1 MTETEE
7 LEITAPQRSSRVWW
21 YAAFIGLML
30 ALTVL
35 FAVLGLWQW
44 QRLAEREELIATVAS
59 RMTRSPSEFPTADRW
74 AALDPDFYNYR
85 PLTVTGSYVP
95 RQTVLVFTSLTAAKG
110 RYSGPGYWVMTPFV
124 LEEGGTLFVNRGFVP
139 QESGSAFASGGPV
152 PPGIVTLAG
161 MGRAPEE
168 PGSFTPGADAARRI
182 EWVRDTHR
190 LGRLVDPALAPFAP
204 IYLDLPAGDPGALPQ
219 GGETMVEFPN
229 NHLGYALTWFGFALL
244 TPTLLAFWL
253 FRLFRR
259 ASQPVS

>member
-1 MTETEE
+1 MTERGEPEVTP
-7 LEITAPQRSSRVWW
+7 APHSRNVWW
-21 YAAFIGLML
+21 NAAFIGLML

-44 QRLAEREELIATVAS
+44 QRLAEKDELIATVAS
-59 RMTRSPSEFPTADRW
+59 RMTRPPSEFPTADLWSR
-74 AALDPDFYNYR
+74 LDPDFYDYR

-95 RQTVLVFTSLTAAKG
+95 RETVLVFTSLSPAQG

-139 QESGSAFASGGPV
+139 QESGPAFASGGPV
-152 PPGIVTLAG
+152 RPGVLTLAG
-161 MGRAPEE
+161 IGHASEE
-168 PGSFTPGADAARRI
+168 PGSFTPGADAARRV
-182 EWVRDTHR
+182 EWVRNTAR
-190 LGRLVDPALAPFAP
+190 LGRLVDPGLAPFAP

-219 GGETMVEFPN
+219 GGETVVDFPN

-244 TPTLLAFWL
+244 TPALLAFWL

-259 ASQPVS
+259 TRQPAS